1 MGFLGSKRQRTV
13 LKETGVYGA
22 FTYAWRS
29 LFMSF
34 AFQSYC
40 PMIFLSF
47 YLENF
52 ILIIS
57 SYAIILTGTDVD
69 LRDKYIFNVYAALS
83 VFAMICAIGLRCLI
97 KKRLEMGVSAA
108 GNKIHAKE

>member
-1 MGFLGSKRQRTV
+1 
-13 LKETGVYGA
+13 
-22 FTYAWRS
+22 
-29 LFMSF
+29 
-34 AFQSYC
+34 
-40 PMIFLSF
+40 MIFLSF

-52 ILIIS
+52 ILIVS

-97 KKRLEMGVSAA
+97 KKRLEMGVST